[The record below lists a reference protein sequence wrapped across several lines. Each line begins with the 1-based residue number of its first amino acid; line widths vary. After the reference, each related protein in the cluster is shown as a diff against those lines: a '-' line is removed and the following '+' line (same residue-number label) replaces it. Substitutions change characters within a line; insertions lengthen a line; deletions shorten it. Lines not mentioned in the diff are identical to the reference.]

1 MATEGA
7 RNRFTEQ
14 SSYRDVAGVRE
25 VTEFVSQ
32 NPGSSA
38 MVAFGL
44 GFGIGIAL
52 GTMLGSEMPPTRGR
66 WEQRWDQ
73 VGDNAER
80 LGHQIMEAIANVIPQ
95 ALTRKS

>member
-38 MVAFGL
+38 LVAFGL
-44 GFGIGIAL
+44 GFGIGIAI
-52 GTMLGSEMPPTRGR
+52 GSMLGGEEPSRSR

-73 VGDNAER
+73 MGDNAER
-80 LGHQIMEAIANVIPQ
+80 LGHQIMDAIANVVPQ
-95 ALTRKS
+95 ALSRKS

>member
-25 VTEFVSQ
+25 VTEFVNQ

-38 MVAFGL
+38 LVAFGL
-44 GFGIGIAL
+44 GFGIGIAI
-52 GTMLGSEMPPTRGR
+52 GSMLGGQEPSRSG

-73 VGDNAER
+73 MGDNAER
-80 LGHQIMEAIANVIPQ
+80 LGHQIMDAIANVIPQ

>member
-38 MVAFGL
+38 LVAFGL
-44 GFGIGIAL
+44 GFGIGIAI
-52 GTMLGSEMPPTRGR
+52 GSMLGGQEPSRSG

-73 VGDNAER
+73 MGDNAER
-80 LGHQIMEAIANVIPQ
+80 LGHQIMDAIANVIPQ